1 VTTVVKR
8 QIGAAIAAET
18 KVVEALVTIEVLGGG
33 MGRTAAAT
41 AVAAIKIKARAEVE
55 AIVAA
60 AAAAEARD
68 EERVAADE
76 EMIEETN
83 RCGHGVEEKMIVK
96 VIENVGVEIAE
107 VIENVGVAREDGV
120 AELNVRMATEGDDV
134 AAEVVTENVV
144 PQVRDGGGGAVKE
157 NVLDLTAAVQAAVAV
172 MRSVTGGAQRNALA
186 PMQVAVVVTG
196 LAQRIR
202 TVVNSGMTR
211 ERRKTAEAAVRL
223 KRNLEKM
230 KKVASRAAALVV
242 MVVMPKGSR
251 NVKLCRKQLPRA

>member
-41 AVAAIKIKARAEVE
+41 AVAAIKIKAKAEVE

-68 EERVAADE
+68 EERVAADD
-76 EMIEETN
+76 
-83 RCGHGVEEKMIVK
+83 HGVEEKMIVK

-107 VIENVGVAREDGV
+107 VIENAGVAREDGV

-134 AAEVVTENVV
+134 AAGVVTENVV

-157 NVLDLTAAVQAAVAV
+157 NVLDLTVAVQAADAV

-186 PMQVAVVVTG
+186 PMQAAVVVTG

-202 TVVNSGMTR
+202 TVVNSGTTR
-211 ERRKTAEAAVRL
+211 EHRKTAEAAVRL

>member
-1 VTTVVKR
+1 
-8 QIGAAIAAET
+8 
-18 KVVEALVTIEVLGGG
+18 

-41 AVAAIKIKARAEVE
+41 AVAAIKIKAKAEVE

-68 EERVAADE
+68 EERVAADD
-76 EMIEETN
+76 
-83 RCGHGVEEKMIVK
+83 HGVEEKMIVK

-107 VIENVGVAREDGV
+107 VIENAGVAREDGV

-134 AAEVVTENVV
+134 AAGVVTENVV

-157 NVLDLTAAVQAAVAV
+157 NVLDLTVAVQAADAV

-186 PMQVAVVVTG
+186 PMQAAVVVTG

-202 TVVNSGMTR
+202 TVVNSGTTR
-211 ERRKTAEAAVRL
+211 EHRKTAEAAVRL

>member
-1 VTTVVKR
+1 MTTVVKR

-41 AVAAIKIKARAEVE
+41 AVAAIKIKAKAEVE

-68 EERVAADE
+68 EERVAADD
-76 EMIEETN
+76 
-83 RCGHGVEEKMIVK
+83 HGVEEKMIVK

-107 VIENVGVAREDGV
+107 VIENAGVAREDGV

-134 AAEVVTENVV
+134 AAGVVTENVV

-157 NVLDLTAAVQAAVAV
+157 NVLDLTVAVQAADAV

-186 PMQVAVVVTG
+186 PMQAAVVVTG

-202 TVVNSGMTR
+202 TVVNSGTTR
-211 ERRKTAEAAVRL
+211 EHRKTAEAAVRL

>member
-1 VTTVVKR
+1 MTTVVKR

-18 KVVEALVTIEVLGGG
+18 KVVEALVTIEVLDGG

-41 AVAAIKIKARAEVE
+41 AVAAIKIQARAEVE

-68 EERVAADE
+68 EERVAADD
-76 EMIEETN
+76 
-83 RCGHGVEEKMIVK
+83 HGVEEKMIVK

-134 AAEVVTENVV
+134 AAGVVTENVV

-202 TVVNSGMTR
+202 TVVSSGMTR